1 MVDVVLETIRAVIL
15 LVLVVYLGLHGAKR
29 KFAVAKGWW
38 SIQVGF
44 SLILLG
50 TFVDIADNF
59 ESLSFLVILGDTPAQ
74 AFVEKLVGYLLG
86 FSFLAVGIY
95 QLAPSVERLMKEI
108 SDRET
113 AENQSKL
120 LLSSVSE
127 GVIEVDLQ
135 GNIVFCNPSSSR
147 LLGFSES
154 ELIGLPLHETIKDVN
169 TAASLTAFES
179 TYLFDVISGA
189 SQEKIAEEV
198 LLKKDG
204 THLPVEY
211 TITPIIKDD
220 GIAGA
225 VVVIRD
231 ITERHTAE
239 VAKSQFLSTISHEL
253 RTPLTSIIGSLGLVK
268 HASAGP
274 LPAKVTSILQV
285 AERNSHRL
293 KSLVD
298 DFLDFEKLTSGD
310 FQLKIHQI
318 DLAQMMKESLE
329 LSRAYSEKF
338 GVTLK
343 ATGVDSPTFIYADEA
358 RLLQV
363 MDNLVSN
370 ATKFSHKG
378 GVVEISIEKAHSATR
393 ISVKDKGVGVPLE
406 AQKKLFG
413 RFVQADST
421 DTRAHG
427 GTGLGLSIA
436 KAIVEQ
442 HGGKMGFF
450 SEPGKGST
458 FYFELP
464 SEEHSR
470 LAG

>member
-1 MVDVVLETIRAVIL
+1 MLDVLLESIRALIIL
-15 LVLVVYLGLHGAKR
+15 ALVVYLGLRGAKK
-29 KFAVAKGWW
+29 KFVVARGWW
-38 SIQVGF
+38 SIQIGF
-44 SLILLG
+44 TLILIG
-50 TFVDIADNF
+50 TFVDITDNF
-59 ESLSFLVILGDTPAQ
+59 ESLNYLVILGDTPAQ
-74 AFVEKLVGYLLG
+74 AFVEKFVGYLFG
-86 FSFLAVGIY
+86 FLFLAVGIY
-95 QLAPSVERLMKEI
+95 QFAPGVERLMKEV

-120 LLSSVSE
+120 LLGSVSE
-127 GVIEVDLQ
+127 GVIGVDLQ
-135 GNIVFCNPSSSR
+135 GYIVFCNPSSYR

-154 ELIGLPLHETIKDVN
+154 ELVGHSLHETIKNVN
-169 TAASLTAFES
+169 TAASMCAFE
-179 TYLFDVISGA
+179 TTHLFDVISGV
-189 SQEKIAEEV
+189 SEEEKLEEV
-198 LLKKDG
+198 LLKRDG

-225 VVVIRD
+225 VVVFRD
-231 ITERHTAE
+231 ITERHAAE
-239 VAKSQFLSTISHEL
+239 VAKSQFLATISHEL

-268 HASAGP
+268 HASEGP

-293 KSLVD
+293 KVLVD
-298 DFLDFEKLTSGD
+298 DFLDFEKLTSCD
-310 FQLKIHQI
+310 FQLEVHQI
-318 DLAQMMKESLE
+318 DLAQMIKESLA
-329 LSRAYSEKF
+329 LSQAYSEKF

-343 ATGVDSPTFIYADEA
+343 ATGVDFPTYSYGDET

-370 ATKFSHKG
+370 ATKFSHRG
-378 GVVEISIEKAHSATR
+378 GVVEISLEKDDSATR
-393 ISVKDKGVGVPLE
+393 ISVKDRGVGVPLE
-406 AQKKLFG
+406 AQEKLFG

-450 SEPGKGST
+450 SIPGEGST
-458 FYFELP
+458 FYFEIP
-464 SEEHSR
+464 SEEYSR